1 MIKMNKNSKIYIA
14 GHTGLVGNAILELL
28 KSNGYKN
35 LLVATHLELDLEDEK
50 AVVNFFEKNKPEYV
64 FQCAALVGGIMENK
78 SRPAEFI
85 YRNLKIQNNII
96 ESSKKHNVKKLLFM
110 GSSCIYPRL
119 SKQPIKE
126 NYFMTGKLEPT
137 NEAYAIAKIAGISM
151 CQSYRAQYGCN
162 YISVM
167 PTNIYG
173 PGDCL
178 DVRKAHVIPALM
190 KKFIEAKKENRNEL
204 VLWGT
209 GKAKREF
216 LHTKDLAEASLFLM
230 KNYNNSEIINIGTGK
245 DVTIKKLAE
254 TIAKITKYS
263 GKIKWDISK
272 PDGMPRKL
280 LDVKKINRLGWKH
293 SINLEDGL
301 KQTYDWFKTQIK

>member
-1 MIKMNKNSKIYIA
+1 MNKNSKIFIA
-14 GHTGLVGNAILELL
+14 GHSGLVGNAIFRLL
-28 KSNGYKN
+28 KSEGYAN
-35 LLVATHLELDLEDEK
+35 LIVATHSGLNLEDEK
-50 AVVNFFEKNKPEYV
+50 AVIEFFKNNKPEYV
-64 FQCAALVGGIMENK
+64 FLCAALVGGIMENK

-96 ESSKKHNVKKLLFM
+96 ESSRQYDVKKLLFM

-126 NYFMTGKLEPT
+126 EYLMTGKLEPT

-151 CQSYRAQYGCN
+151 CQSYRKQYGCN

-173 PGDCL
+173 PGDSL
-178 DVRKAHVIPALM
+178 GSRKAHVIPALM
-190 KKFIEAKKENRNEL
+190 KKFIEAKNKKQNEL

-216 LHTKDLAEASLFLM
+216 LHTEDLARASLFLM
-230 KNYNNSEIINIGTGK
+230 KKYDDGEIINIGTGE
-245 DVTIKKLAE
+245 DISIKKLAQI
-254 TIAKITKYS
+254 IAKITQYS
-263 GKIKWDISK
+263 GKITWDTNK

-280 LDVKKINRLGWKH
+280 LDVKKINDLGWKH
-293 SINLEDGL
+293 SIDLEDGL

>member
-1 MIKMNKNSKIYIA
+1 MNKNSKIYIA
-14 GHTGLVGNAILELL
+14 GHSGLVGNAIFGLL
-28 KSNGYKN
+28 KSKGYTN
-35 LLVATHLELDLEDEK
+35 LIVATHSELDLEDEK
-50 AVVNFFEKNKPEYV
+50 AVSKFFEKSKPEYV

-85 YRNLKIQNNII
+85 FRNLKIQNNII
-96 ESSKKHNVKKLLFM
+96 ESSRQYNVKKLLFM

-126 NYFMTGKLEPT
+126 EYFMTGKLEPT
-137 NEAYAIAKIAGISM
+137 NEAYAVAKIAGISM
-151 CQSYRAQYGCN
+151 CQSYRTQYGCN
-162 YISVM
+162 FISVM

-178 DVRKAHVIPALM
+178 DTRKAHVIPALM

-230 KNYNNSEIINIGTGK
+230 QNYDSGEIINIGTGE
-245 DVTIKKLAE
+245 DISIKKLAE
-254 TIAKITKYS
+254 TIAKIAGYS
-263 GKIKWDISK
+263 GKIKWDTSK

-280 LDVKKINRLGWKH
+280 LDVKKLNTLGWKY
-293 SINLEDGL
+293 SIGLEDGL

>member
-1 MIKMNKNSKIYIA
+1 MNKNSRIYIA
-14 GHTGLVGNAILELL
+14 GHSGLVGNAIFELL
-28 KSNGYKN
+28 KSKGYTN
-35 LLVATHLELDLEDEK
+35 LIAATHSELDLEDEK
-50 AVVNFFEKNKPEYV
+50 VVNVFFEKNIPEYV

-96 ESSKKHNVKKLLFM
+96 ESSRQYSVKKLLFM

-126 NYFMTGKLEPT
+126 DYFMTGKLEPT
-137 NEAYAIAKIAGISM
+137 NEAYAVAKIAGISM

-173 PGDCL
+173 PGDSL
-178 DVRKAHVIPALM
+178 DARKAHVIPALM
-190 KKFIEAKKENRNEL
+190 KKFIEAKKENMNEL
-204 VLWGT
+204 ILWGT

-230 KNYNNSEIINIGTGK
+230 QNYNDNEIINIGTGE
-245 DVTIKKLAE
+245 DITIKKLAE
-254 TIAKITKYS
+254 TIAKITGYS
-263 GKIKWDISK
+263 GKITWDTSK

-280 LDVKKINRLGWKH
+280 LDVKKINILGWKH
-293 SINLEDGL
+293 SISLENGL